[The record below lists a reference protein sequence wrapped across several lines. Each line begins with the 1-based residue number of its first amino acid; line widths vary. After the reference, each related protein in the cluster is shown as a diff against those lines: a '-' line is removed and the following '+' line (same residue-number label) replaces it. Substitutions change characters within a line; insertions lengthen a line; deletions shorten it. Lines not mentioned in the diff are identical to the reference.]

1 MKPALLILAPI
12 CLLQIYWTRLDFT
25 LLLDNLMADDSFLY
39 LQIVRNIADRG
50 MVSFDGIHATTG
62 FQPLWAVL
70 LVPLALVI
78 EDRVEFVRWVLL
90 LSVFLNLAAGLLLAN
105 VASMLGGRSSGLIT
119 ACLWAGYMLAA
130 RPAMIGMESPLLALM
145 FSGFLLSLLRDRM
158 VPAAVTGLF
167 LARTDALLF
176 APVASVFQHRR
187 RLLRTAAWSLLLV
200 SPYLAFN
207 LVTSGQLMPISG
219 SVKMWWASQDVHTI
233 REIAFRV
240 VDIAREIAHQVV
252 PLRGLGL
259 WAALFAVALAIPVA
273 METPRLTRP
282 ARRFFIALFACAT
295 LHVLVCVVLLG
306 RLGTV
311 RWYFVPEYMIVCL
324 FVGVVLARVRPRL
337 VACSVAALLL
347 FQMAQSHRNIT
358 EPRPG
363 LHRARYE
370 LAAEIGRTLPPD
382 AVIGAWNSGELG
394 YFTPQTVVN
403 LDGLANDARYFNFL
417 RGGGD
422 VRHYLKEVGVD
433 YIADYNGR
441 DSSMPLDYDWDP
453 DETFRGLWPLTELEI
468 VLQRSGLRRGEL
480 MVFRVRAPVEP

>member
-1 MKPALLILAPI
+1 MKPTLLVLAPV
-12 CLLQIYWTRLDFT
+12 CLLQVYWTRLDFT
-25 LLLDNLMADDSFLY
+25 LLLDNLLADDTFLY

-50 MVSFDGIHATTG
+50 MVSFDGIHTTTG

-70 LVPLALVI
+70 LVPLAVAI

-130 RPAMIGMESPLLALM
+130 RPAMIGMESPLLALV
-145 FSGFLLSLLRDRM
+145 FSGFLLNLLRDRM
-158 VPAAVTGLF
+158 APAAVTGLF

-176 APVASVFQHRR
+176 APVASVFQDRQ

-219 SVKMWWASQDVHTI
+219 SVKIWWAGQDVHTV
-233 REIAFRV
+233 RDIAFRL
-240 VDIAREIAHQVV
+240 VDVAREIAHQVV

-259 WAALFAVALAIPVA
+259 WAVVFAVAVAIPVA
-273 METPRLTRP
+273 MEVPRLSLTT
-282 ARRFFIALFACAT
+282 RRFFIALFACAT
-295 LHVLVCVVLLG
+295 LHVLACVVLLG

-324 FVGVVLARVRPRL
+324 FVGVVLGRARPRL
-337 VACSVAALLL
+337 VAAGVAVLLC
-347 FQMAQSHRNIT
+347 FQMTQSHWRIT

-403 LDGLANDARYFNFL
+403 LDGLANDARYFHFL
-417 RGGGD
+417 RDGGD
-422 VRHYLKEVGVD
+422 VRDYLKEEGVE

-441 DSSMPLDYDWDP
+441 DSSMPVDYDWDP
-453 DETFRGLWPLTELEI
+453 NETFRGLWPLAELDI

-480 MVFRVRAPVEP
+480 MVFRATAPVEP